1 MPPVRTAGTWE
12 TPPPSAVFVGNPEK
26 GKGATGPRSRPK
38 WGPAKHGGL
47 GGWVKW
53 PGSRDA
59 YSPPVGIQ
67 IQDLRGR
74 AFSPFAAWAILERRR
89 PGIVRGQESGRALKR
104 RPRSGRM
111 LPYPPRF
118 VFLVVRRNSTSATY
132 EGVIALLRVN
142 LLYKRRCFCLVLIA
156 RGSISYTWMNTSD
169 TDS

>member
-1 MPPVRTAGTWE
+1 MGEHFRLSQPGPSWSGAGQGSCAVR
-12 TPPPSAVFVGNPEK
+12 S
-26 GKGATGPRSRPK
+26 
-38 WGPAKHGGL
+38 L
-47 GGWVKW
+47 
-53 PGSRDA
+53 
-59 YSPPVGIQ
+59 
-67 IQDLRGR
+67 
-74 AFSPFAAWAILERRR
+74 
-89 PGIVRGQESGRALKR
+89 GRALKR